1 MPVVA
6 APDFAD
12 SYNAAE
18 DLLSRNLSPER
29 AGRVAFIDRDGAHT
43 YAELDERSARFAAVL
58 RQLGIEAEQRVALCL
73 TDTVD
78 FPSCF
83 LGAIRAGVIPV
94 PLNTRLTAKD
104 YAYILA
110 DSRARALVVSAGLLP
125 QFTPHVDAHPHLRSV
140 VVAGD
145 PALAEA
151 AGATST
157 LSTLLA
163 AVSPAREFADTRRD
177 EPCFWLYTSGTTG
190 APKGVVH
197 LHGHL
202 LETSRRYAQPILGL
216 REDDVV
222 FSAAKLFF
230 AYGLGNALTFPMAV
244 GATAVLLEGPPRPES
259 VSAILKRHQPTVF
272 YGVPTLFGML
282 LAHDELLP
290 AKDAHRLRLCTS
302 AGEALPP
309 ELLRRWRARVGV
321 DILDGLGTTEALH
334 IFISNRLGEVRPG
347 SSGRPVDG
355 YQLRLLREDGQPA
368 AVGELGTL
376 EVRGPTTALM
386 YWNLRER
393 SKQTFRGPW
402 LRTGDKYRVDEEGY
416 LFYGGRADDLLKV
429 GGLWVSPFE
438 VESALLQHDAVLESA
453 VVGHA
458 DQDAL
463 IKPRAFVVLRPG
475 RDGDR
480 ERLARELIDFVRA
493 RLADYKRPRWIEF
506 VDALPKTATG
516 KIQRYKLR
524 ELSS

>member
-1 MPVVA
+1 MSSVA
-6 APDFAD
+6 ALDFAD
-12 SYNAAE
+12 SYNAAA
-18 DLLSRNLSPER
+18 DLLTRNLTPAR
-29 AGRVAFIDRDGAHT
+29 ADRVAFIDRDGAHT

-58 RQLGIEAEQRVALCL
+58 RQLGVEPEQRVALCL
-73 TDTVD
+73 TDTFD
-78 FPSCF
+78 FPTCF
-83 LGAIRAGVIPV
+83 LGAIRAGVIPI

-110 DSRARALVVSAGLLP
+110 DSRARALVVSAALLP
-125 QFTPHVDAHPHLRSV
+125 QFTPHRRAHPQLRSV
-140 VVAGD
+140 VVAGEPG
-145 PALAEA
+145 PAD
-151 AGATST
+151 ATPR
-157 LSTLLA
+157 LSSLLD
-163 AVSPAREFADTRRD
+163 AVTPAREFADTRRD

-216 REDDVV
+216 RAGDVV

-259 VSAILKRHQPTVF
+259 VSAILKRRQPTIF

-290 AKDAHRLRLCTS
+290 PKGAHRLRLCTS

-334 IFISNRLGEVRPG
+334 IFISNRAGEVRPG

-355 YQLRLLREDGQPA
+355 YETRLLREDGQLAP
-368 AVGELGTL
+368 VGELGTL
-376 EVRGPTTALM
+376 EVRGPSTALM

-402 LRTGDKYRVDEEGY
+402 LRTGDKYRADEDGY
-416 LFYGGRADDLLKV
+416 LYYGGRADDLLKV

-458 DQDAL
+458 DHDGL
-463 IKPRAFVVLRPG
+463 IKPRAFVVLQPG
-475 RDGDR
+475 RADEPARDG
-480 ERLARELIDFVRA
+480 LARELIDFVRDQ
-493 RLADYKRPRWIEF
+493 LADFKRPRWVEF

-524 ELSS
+524 ESS